1 MALVMP
7 RTGRRAYILI
17 VCVEACHQKG
27 NLDEIDVH
35 AHRAAQLSSRLTLI
49 DHPPQRIVVD
59 TGGIFDLGVCARI
72 AYS

>member
-1 MALVMP
+1 VSRLA
-7 RTGRRAYILI
+7 I
-17 VCVEACHQKG
+17 K

-35 AHRAAQLSSRLTLI
+35 AHRAAQLSSRLFLAQTLI

-59 TGGIFDLGVCARI
+59 TGGIFDLGVRARI